1 MTDFYGEVYELIVDI
16 LENNATVLHI
26 YMRKNTRHD
35 TKLIYNS
42 DDRLLTL
49 DRTFSGEEILN
60 VDGTTRSIQL
70 EEELKDLR
78 IYMEQ
83 SSIEVFINDGKYT
96 MTARIF
102 PSDQA
107 KGLEMVTE
115 FGDCRVQLTQYPLE
129 F

>member
-1 MTDFYGEVYELIVDI
+1 NTTTLTDYYDEVDELLVDI
-16 LENNATVLHI
+16 IENNRTVLHI
-26 YMRKNTRHD
+26 YMRENTRHE

-60 VDGTTRSIQL
+60 VDGTTRIIQL

-78 IYMEQ
+78 IYMDQ

-96 MTARIF
+96 MKARIF
-102 PSDQA
+102 PSEQA
-107 KGLEMVTE
+107 KGLEMFTE
-115 FGDCRVQLTQYPLE
+115 FG
-129 F
+129 

>member
-1 MTDFYGEVYELIVDI
+1 
-16 LENNATVLHI
+16 
-26 YMRKNTRHD
+26 
-35 TKLIYNS
+35 
-42 DDRLLTL
+42 
-49 DRTFSGEEILN
+49 
-60 VDGTTRSIQL
+60 
-70 EEELKDLR
+70 
-78 IYMEQ
+78 
-83 SSIEVFINDGKYT
+83 